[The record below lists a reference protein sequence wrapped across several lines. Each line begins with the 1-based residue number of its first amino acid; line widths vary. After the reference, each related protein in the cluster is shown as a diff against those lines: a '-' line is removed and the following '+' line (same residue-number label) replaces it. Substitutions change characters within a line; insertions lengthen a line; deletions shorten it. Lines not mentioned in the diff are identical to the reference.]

1 MTIEQQH
8 NDKLKEIL
16 DLLVKKDVYQTDSG
30 FSTDKDAIQKIFEV
44 TVGDGA
50 QIKKSD
56 ILIRLTLIDSMY
68 STQMGRRYYAL
79 EELADVLDIVS
90 VNNGGLK
97 QLFMDFAKDPE
108 NNISKFD
115 YQLGNKTSNLWS
127 ECYGI
132 GKDGSEKGIA
142 ISLISK
148 YAYFETGFKFPIYDS
163 IACEMYP
170 VVWKKSGFDG
180 KSPKILEYIN
190 NGKIDGKQTIVNFIK
205 AINLLIENINHPKLN
220 YDLLDR
226 YLWYVGK
233 IRRGNLSLILTRAE
247 YEETIEKFPPET
259 ITKKDGKEYKEYFN
273 IEKVD
278 DFGKLSYLNNNA
290 LLRMFFEMAKYY
302 GYKK

>member
-1 MTIEQQH
+1 MTIEQH

-16 DLLVKKDVYQTDSG
+16 DLLVKKDVYQIDSV
-30 FSTDKDAIQKIFEV
+30 FSSDKDAIQKIFEV

-108 NNISKFD
+108 KNISKFD
-115 YQLGNKTSNLWS
+115 YQLGEKTSNLWA

-132 GKDGSEKGIA
+132 GKDGSERGIA

-170 VVWKKSGFDG
+170 MVWKKSGFDG
-180 KSPKILEYIN
+180 KFPKILEYIN
-190 NGKIDGKQTIVNFIK
+190 NGRIDGKQTIVNFIK
-205 AINLLIENINHPKLN
+205 AINLLIEKINHPKLN

-233 IRRGNLSLILTRAE
+233 IRRGNLSLILTRDQ
-247 YEETIEKFPPET
+247 YEDTIKVFTLET
-259 ITKKDGKEYKEYFN
+259 ITKKDGKTYENSYFN
-273 IEKVD
+273 IDNVNL
-278 DFGKLSYLNNNA
+278 GNISYLKDND

>member
-1 MTIEQQH
+1 MMIEQH

-16 DLLVKKDVYQTDSG
+16 DLLVKKDVCQTDSG
-30 FSTDKDAIQKIFEV
+30 FSADKDAIQKIFEV

-108 NNISKFD
+108 KNISKFD
-115 YQLGNKTSNLWS
+115 YQLGKKTSNLWA

-148 YAYFETGFKFPIYDS
+148 YAYFETGCKFPIYDS

-170 VVWKKSGFDG
+170 MVWKKSGFEG

-190 NGKIDGKQTIVNFIK
+190 YGKIDGKQTIVNFIK
-205 AINLLIENINHPKLN
+205 AINLLIEKINHPELN

-233 IRRGNLSLILTRAE
+233 IRRGNLSLILTRDQ
-247 YEETIEKFPPET
+247 YEDTIKVFTLET
-259 ITKKDGKEYKEYFN
+259 ITKKDGKTYKNSYFN
-273 IEKVD
+273 IDNVNL
-278 DFGKLSYLNNNA
+278 GNISYLNDND